1 MTVQGFSFFDTT
13 IGRCAIAWGERG
25 IVGVQLPEGRESRTR
40 ERLLERFPAA
50 REIPP
55 PPDVQRARDAI
66 VALLCGESSDLA
78 AVTLDMERLPPFH
91 RRVYEIARTVPP
103 GATISYGDIAERLG
117 ARGSA
122 RAVGQALG
130 RNPFAI
136 VVPCHRV
143 VAADGRL
150 GGFSANGGVATKLR
164 LLAIEGAQAAAQGS
178 LFEGDGTLGFDPDA
192 AVKHLR
198 DSDAVLARL
207 IDAVGPF
214 RLRLDR
220 TPSIFTAL
228 AEAIVYQQ
236 LTGRAAATIHAR
248 VCALFPRAHHGPTAE
263 QLLRTSDARLRG
275 AGLSRAKTLS
285 LRDLARKAVE
295 GRIPTLTEVQRMEDE
310 SIIERLTEVRG
321 IGRWTVEMLLIFR
334 LGRPDVLPVDDY
346 GIRKGFAIAFRKRK
360 PPHPKDLQK
369 HGARW
374 QPFRT
379 VASWYLWRAT
389 DLAAEARPKR

>member
-1 MTVQGFSFFDTT
+1 MTAQGFFLFDTA
-13 IGRCAIAWGERG
+13 IGCCAIAWGERG
-25 IVGVQLPEGRESRTR
+25 LVGVQLPEGRESRTR
-40 ERLLERFPAA
+40 ERMLQRFPAA
-50 REIPP
+50 RESPP
-55 PPDVQRARDAI
+55 PPQMQRARDAI
-66 VALLCGESSDLA
+66 VALLYGEPSDLS
-78 AVTLDMERLPPFH
+78 AVVLDMDSVPPFH
-91 RRVYEIARTVPP
+91 RRVYEIARTIPA
-103 GATISYGDIAERLG
+103 GATMSYGDIAARLG

-150 GGFSANGGVATKLR
+150 GGFSANGGIATKLR
-164 LLAIEGAQAAAQGS
+164 LLAIEGAQASAQGS
-178 LFEGDGTLGFDPDA
+178 LFEGDGSFGFDPDA
-192 AVKHLR
+192 AVEHLR
-198 DSDAVLARL
+198 RSDASLARL
-207 IDAVGPF
+207 IDSVGPF

-236 LTGRAAATIHAR
+236 LTGRAAATIYAR
-248 VCALFPRAHHGPTAE
+248 VCALFPRSHQGPTAE

-285 LRDLARKAVE
+285 LRDLARKAVA
-295 GRIPTLTEVQRMEDE
+295 GRIPTLAQVQDMDDE
-310 SIIERLTEVRG
+310 AIVERLTEVRG

-334 LGRPDVLPVDDY
+334 LGRSDVLPVDDY

-369 HGARW
+369 YGTRW
-374 QPFRT
+374 QPYRT

-389 DLAAEARPKR
+389 DLAPPRRAKG